1 MATKFVELE
10 RAITEEDGIFLL
22 RYGKKKFGCGLLFE
36 VSPYMQADTRVE
48 NGFYTIIER
57 LPEDAVMQ
65 VFLWADDAI
74 SDILALIKKGR
85 GLPGRLFE
93 ERYEFYKE
101 ASQQGGFWGIH
112 PIRDFKLYI
121 AFYLPIKGFEDKK
134 AEEILEEIN
143 KIKEEVTQTF
153 DALKMAY
160 RVLSYEDYSVLLD
173 KVFFGKVHGQGASNI
188 DGLIPKNFEIKEE
201 KDRIKVKDGRE
212 FSILTP
218 YFLPNRYHI
227 AMMARLLG
235 ADRIE
240 EVTSNLKRAFFISV
254 AVRKKTQWET
264 KLLLNKGWLV
274 QQQARGFAGKIATH
288 LKDASR
294 DFEMLRDRY
303 NKGEKVVDLWLFA
316 GAHPSEIRILE
327 SLFSNVAQ
335 NMGEGVSSF
344 KVFIEDQPG
353 PVLEDFIY
361 SLPFMF
367 PWGEKDI
374 YKAWNRHFHLPGRD
388 AVKFLPVMG
397 DLKGNF
403 AKEGDYPPAL
413 TLVSPKGQVMFVDI
427 FNSASGYNFLIVAS
441 TGSGK
446 SVLAN
451 EIINAYLAKG
461 AVVRVIDVGG
471 SYDRLAKL
479 YNAPCIEIDP
489 ESPICLNPFTGMQ
502 DVYVEVDEE
511 GSRKVNV
518 SILMVR
524 DLIFL
529 MLGIDQEVLRSYD
542 DRLRYSEDKGIIER
556 VITEVWEEKRNKATI
571 EDIIVR
577 LPEHL
582 QKALARWVENPWL
595 REFFVGEAQVNIAD
609 EPFYVIDLMKVK
621 ALNDTELFNVLMYLV
636 VINIQKNAYLLPRN
650 LKKLIIFD
658 ESWEF
663 LQDKNIV
670 PYIVRGYRIARKFN
684 ASFGVITQSVEDF
697 LSEYSKP
704 IVDNSNFIFMLEL
717 GEQSLAFLEKR
728 EGLSLNPYAVWLAK
742 TVAKHPK
749 NLWSEMLV
757 YMRNQ
762 KLFGKARLILD
773 NFSKFLYS
781 TTAEDVAKIRAL
793 AGRMGLVEA
802 VETLARN
809 NPVTL
814 ALIKGW
820 LTDAQIREHGIDKI
834 DQALEKGLISEW
846 QYQELMKEWE
856 EILRTIDKESSYAT
870 A

>member
-1 MATKFVELE
+1 MATKFVELV
-10 RAITEEDGIFLL
+10 RAITEEGGIFLL
-22 RYGKKKFGCGLLFE
+22 RYGKNKFGCGFLFE

-48 NGFYTIIER
+48 NGFYAIIEK
-57 LPEDAVMQ
+57 LPEHAVMQ
-65 VFLWADDAI
+65 VFLWADDDI
-74 SDILALIKKGR
+74 SRILGLVRKGS

-93 ERYEFYKE
+93 ERYRFYEKASKE
-101 ASQQGGFWGIH
+101 GGFWGIH

-121 AFYLPIKGFEDKK
+121 AFYIPVKNFEDRKL
-134 AEEILEEIN
+134 EDVLGEIE
-143 KIKEEVTQTF
+143 KIKDNVTQTF
-153 DALKMAY
+153 DALKMSY
-160 RVLSYEDYSVLLD
+160 RIMHYEDYSMLLD
-173 KVFFGKVHGQGASNI
+173 KILFGKASQGATSI
-188 DGLIPKNFEIKEE
+188 DGLVPRNLEIKEE
-201 KDRIKVKDGRE
+201 KDRVKIKDGRE
-212 FSILTP
+212 FSVLTP

-235 ADRIE
+235 ADKIE
-240 EVTSNLKRAFFISV
+240 EITSNLKRSFFISV
-254 AVRKKTQWET
+254 AVRKKTKWEIKTLLT
-264 KLLLNKGWLV
+264 KGQLV
-274 QQQARGFAGKIATH
+274 QQQAKGFAGKIATH
-288 LKDASR
+288 LKDASK
-294 DFEMLRDRY
+294 DFEILKDRH

-316 GAHPSEIRILE
+316 GAHPTEIHILE
-327 SLFSNVAQ
+327 SLFSNMAQ
-335 NMGEGVSSF
+335 GMGEGISSF

-353 PVLEDFIY
+353 PVIEDFIY
-361 SLPFMF
+361 SLPFIF
-367 PWGEKDI
+367 PWGEKEI
-374 YKAWNRHFHLPGRD
+374 YGAWNRHFHLPGRD

-451 EIINAYLAKG
+451 EMINAYLAKG

-489 ESPICLNPFTGMQ
+489 ENPVCLNPFTGMK
-502 DVYVEVDEE
+502 DVYVEADED
-511 GSRKVNV
+511 GSKKVNV

-529 MLGIDQEVLRSYD
+529 MLGIDPEGLRSYD
-542 DRLRYSEDKGIIER
+542 DRLRYNEDKGIIER
-556 VITEVWEEKRNKATI
+556 VIREVWDEKRNKATI
-571 EDIIVR
+571 EDIIVE
-577 LPEHL
+577 LPKHL
-582 QKALARWVENPWL
+582 QKALARWIENPWL

-684 ASFGVITQSVEDF
+684 ASFGVITQSVKDF
-697 LSEYSKP
+697 LSEHSKP

-728 EGLSLNPYAVWLAK
+728 EGLSLNPYAVWLAQ
-742 TVAKHPK
+742 TVVKHPK
-749 NLWSEMLV
+749 NLWSELLV

-762 KLFGKARLILD
+762 KLFGKGRLILD
-773 NFSKFLYS
+773 DFSKFLYT
-781 TTAEDVAKIRAL
+781 TTAEEVEKIRRL
-793 AGRMGLVEA
+793 ASRIGLVEA
-802 VETLARN
+802 VEVLAKN

-820 LTDAQIREHGIDKI
+820 LTDAQIREHGIDRI
-834 DQALEKGLISEW
+834 EQALEKGLISEW
-846 QYQELMKEWE
+846 QYQELMREWE
-856 EILRTIDKESSYAT
+856 EILQTIERREKSYAVT
-870 A
+870 